1 MFKVIG
7 AGLAI
12 YVCYAAVSGSVYA
25 KSGIS
30 GRGVLREESPTY
42 FWVVIAI
49 YAALSLALV
58 LLF

>member
-1 MFKVIG
+1 MFKLIG
-7 AGLAI
+7 AALAV
-12 YVCYAAVSGSVYA
+12 YVCYAIVNGSVYA
-25 KSGIS
+25 KSGVS
-30 GRGVLREESPTY
+30 VRNVPREESPAY